1 MKITFCVMA
10 ACWLLSACVAG
21 STVSHDDDP
30 GAVKRDSGPDLCRDG
45 TAPPC
50 TPRS

>member
-1 MKITFCVMA
+1 MKRLFVVLAIGYLMAGCV
-10 ACWLLSACVAG
+10 G
-21 STVSHDDDP
+21 STVSHADDP
-30 GAVKRDSGPDLCRDG
+30 AGENRDQGPDLCRDG